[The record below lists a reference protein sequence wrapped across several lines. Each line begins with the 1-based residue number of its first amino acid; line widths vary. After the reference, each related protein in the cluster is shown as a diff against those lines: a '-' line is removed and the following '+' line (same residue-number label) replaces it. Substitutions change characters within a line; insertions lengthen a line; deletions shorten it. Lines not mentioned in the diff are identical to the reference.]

1 MTPFDFPDA
10 PTLDQEVTV
19 DGTTFIWTPSP
30 DRWRRAGVVV
40 PPGTPILTALVPR
53 VGLVNN
59 AAIAVTLQGVGFTIN
74 SVVKFGATV
83 APSVFVS
90 STELTVTAPLSAVV
104 ATAMVT
110 VSNDVLISNAL
121 PFNYILP
128 MTLTVLTPVSSPIN
142 ASTGVVV
149 TGTNFTAACVVQF
162 DGVGVVT
169 TFINATTLNCTAP
182 ASATVKVSQVVVRND
197 VIATAALPFNYTT
210 VPVLQLLQLVPNTC
224 MAGESGMRVNL
235 YGAEFT
241 PSSRVYW
248 NGAEWLYK
256 SFISSEHIE
265 LYNLDMPVVATIPVL
280 VQQGTTTTPPLNF
293 NVATAVGLT
302 LTEFVPVSSLQGTPP
317 FLLRYIGTGYRNSS
331 IVTFNNA
338 TVPAVF
344 ISSTE
349 MHATV
354 TPSAVGG
361 ATSAVCKVQ
370 NGMEVSNSRDFPMIN
385 PAQGPTL
392 TSLNPTAL
400 TLSGG
405 TGGPYPV
412 QAYGTNF
419 QNGPPTVRVFNS
431 THSINALV
439 QAVHSP
445 THLTFVLPIAAL
457 PPGVSYSVTVTI
469 NNMTSNPMSLFLEW
483 N

>member
-1 MTPFDFPDA
+1 MYNFPDL
-10 PTLDQEVTV
+10 PTVDQEVTV
-19 DGTTFIWTPSP
+19 DSTTFIWTPSP
-30 DRWRRAGVVV
+30 DRWCRVGVAV
-40 PPGTPILTALVPR
+40 PPGTPVLTALVPR
-53 VGLVNN
+53 VGLVND

-83 APSVFVS
+83 VPSTFVS
-90 STELTVTAPLSAVV
+90 STELTLTAPLSATV

-110 VSNDVLISNAL
+110 VSNDALISNAL

-128 MTLTVLTPVSSPIN
+128 MTLTALTPVSSPIN

-182 ASATVKVSQVVVRND
+182 VSATVKVSQVVVRND

-210 VPVLQLLQLVPNTC
+210 VPVLQLLQLDPNTC
-224 MAGESGMRVNL
+224 MAGEVGLRVNL
-235 YGAEFT
+235 YGTEFT

-248 NGAEWLYK
+248 NGADWPYK
-256 SFISSEHIE
+256 IFISSEQIE
-265 LYNLDMPVVATIPVL
+265 LYNLDLPVVATIPVL

-293 NVATAVGLT
+293 SVVAAQGLT
-302 LTEFVPVSSLQGTPP
+302 LTSMVPNSGLQGTPP
-317 FLLRYIGTGYRNSS
+317 FLCRYIGTGYRTSS
-331 IVTFNNA
+331 VATFMNA
-338 TVPAVF
+338 TASSVF
-344 ISSTE
+344 ISPTE
-349 MHATV
+349 LHV
-354 TPSAVGG
+354 TIQPPPVGG
-361 ATSAVCKVQ
+361 ATAGPCKVQ
-370 NGMEVSNSRDFPMIN
+370 NGMTTSNVMDMAFVN

-405 TGGPYPV
+405 NGGPYPINV
-412 QAYGTNF
+412 YGTNF
-419 QNGPPTVRVFNS
+419 QNGTPTIRVFDS
-431 THSINALV
+431 VTSIAGSL
-439 QAVHSP
+439 QQVHSP
-445 THLTFVLPIAAL
+445 THLTFVLPNNAL
-457 PPGVSYSVTVTI
+457 PPGKSYSVTVTI
-469 NNMTSNPMSLFLEW
+469 NGMTSNPMSLFIEW

>member
-1 MTPFDFPDA
+1 MYNFPDA
-10 PTLDQEVTV
+10 PTLDEEVTV

-40 PPGTPILTALVPR
+40 PPGTPVLTALVPR
-53 VGLVNN
+53 VGLVND

-83 APSVFVS
+83 VPSTFVS
-90 STELTVTAPLSAVV
+90 STELTLTAPLSAAV

-128 MTLTVLTPVSSPIN
+128 MTLTALTPVSSPIN

-182 ASATVKVSQVVVRND
+182 TSATVKVSQVVVRND

-210 VPVLQLLQLVPNTC
+210 VPVLQLLQLDPNTC
-224 MAGESGMRVNL
+224 MAGEIGLRVNL
-235 YGAEFT
+235 YGTEFT
-241 PSSRVYW
+241 ASSRVYW
-248 NGAEWLYK
+248 NGADWPYK
-256 SFISSEHIE
+256 TFISSEHIE
-265 LYNLDMPVVATIPVL
+265 LYNLDLPVVATIPVL
-280 VQQGTTTTPPLNF
+280 VQQGTTTSQTLNF
-293 NVATAVGLT
+293 N
-302 LTEFVPVSSLQGTPP
+302 VSSLQGTPP
-317 FLLRYIGTGYRNSS
+317 FLLRYIGTGYRHNS
-331 IVTFNNA
+331 IVTFNNS

-354 TPSAVGG
+354 TPSPVGG

-370 NGMEVSNSRDFPMIN
+370 NGMETSNSRDFPMIN

-405 TGGPYPV
+405 NGGPYPV

-419 QNGPPTVRVFNS
+419 QNGTPTVRVFNS

-445 THLTFVLPIAAL
+445 THLTFVLPNNAL
-457 PPGVSYSVTVTI
+457 PAGVSYSVTVTI